1 MVGFHYDLNQRACTV
16 GLQTGEVI
24 LLIGTVKIIR
34 WKNIDK
40 FIKYIRKWVFW
51 VLKNSSPAD
60 GDYKRISTNMEWK
73 FMVHKLGRFY
83 FSSMTMI
90 S

>member
-40 FIKYIRKWVFW
+40 FIKYIRK
-51 VLKNSSPAD
+51 
-60 GDYKRISTNMEWK
+60 
-73 FMVHKLGRFY
+73 
-83 FSSMTMI
+83 
-90 S
+90 